1 MGFIALIRREL
12 ANAFL
17 HDARRAIF
25 LFGAATA
32 YLILFGILYY
42 PGVVKEIPTVVCD
55 EEHTA
60 YSRLLTRQV
69 DDDERLGLVRV
80 VADEGEARD
89 MLRRKEVY
97 AAVIIPADFSHDILN
112 GRSAKVLFML
122 NGANIITTNIAT
134 TAGNDIVNTFNTR
147 FAARQAALRTSGDEQ
162 MLKKRISPVET
173 TLRVLNNPTQ
183 SYMMFFVTGLA
194 MAAMQRAFFS
204 LLKKVKSG
212 DYSSKAVRLPYYREK
227 GGLFNLILSTNAI
240 TIKNSFLTVPMSRE
254 YMKRHHGHRI
264 RIPVPDRL
272 KDKTIQ
278 EVRICPM
285 YGGRYF
291 KIQYCY
297 LQDPEPVKTSPDR
310 VLAIDLGLD
319 NLAACV
325 TNTGTSFLMDG
336 RKLKSINQYWNKR
349 KARLQSIAAK
359 QGQNTTN
366 QLCQLAKK
374 CNFRMQDILRKT
386 ARYILDFCISHQI
399 GTLVCG
405 YNRDFKRGLKL
416 GKVTNQHFTQI
427 SLSYLRSTLKHLCER
442 YGITYL
448 EQEESYTS
456 QASCLDLDDI
466 PVYQPDTPYTGT
478 FSGQRVR
485 RGLYRFA
492 NGRTANADINGAA
505 NILRKSKQNFDFEG
519 LCKGLLDSPLRIRLS

>member
-12 ANAFL
+12 ANAFF

-112 GRSAKVLFML
+112 GRSANVLFML

-183 SYMMFFVTGLA
+183 SYMMFFMVGLA
-194 MAAMQRAFFS
+194 MAAMQQGIFLAIGAAVQGDFKDTEGLKGALKAAVLVVKVAVYWLLSVLSFALVCVISYGLGIPDRASVTALLTLASAFS
-204 LLKKVKSG
+204 FAAVSLGLFA
-212 DYSSKAVRLPYYREK
+212 SSLFHNELQFVRASIMYTVPAFIFGGYTWPLEAMDPVTQVVAQAFPMAWMSNAVRE
-227 GGLFNLILSTNAI
+227 LFLSGHLATLSHNLTA
-240 TIKNSFLTVPMSRE
+240 LTVMGVIFLSLGSWIFL
-254 YMKRHHGHRI
+254 H
-264 RIPVPDRL
+264 
-272 KDKTIQ
+272 
-278 EVRICPM
+278 
-285 YGGRYF
+285 
-291 KIQYCY
+291 KI
-297 LQDPEPVKTSPDR
+297 DGVK
-310 VLAIDLGLD
+310 
-319 NLAACV
+319 
-325 TNTGTSFLMDG
+325 
-336 RKLKSINQYWNKR
+336 
-349 KARLQSIAAK
+349 
-359 QGQNTTN
+359 
-366 QLCQLAKK
+366 
-374 CNFRMQDILRKT
+374 
-386 ARYILDFCISHQI
+386 
-399 GTLVCG
+399 
-405 YNRDFKRGLKL
+405 
-416 GKVTNQHFTQI
+416 
-427 SLSYLRSTLKHLCER
+427 
-442 YGITYL
+442 
-448 EQEESYTS
+448 
-456 QASCLDLDDI
+456 
-466 PVYQPDTPYTGT
+466 
-478 FSGQRVR
+478 
-485 RGLYRFA
+485 
-492 NGRTANADINGAA
+492 
-505 NILRKSKQNFDFEG
+505 
-519 LCKGLLDSPLRIRLS
+519 

>member
-194 MAAMQRAFFS
+194 MAAMQQGFFLAIGAAVQCDFRNPELKGTSKGKLLVVKVGVYWVLSILSFGLVCVLARLLGIPDRASIQSLGLLAGAFSFAAISLGLFASSIFHNELQFVRASIMYTVPAFIFGGYTWPLEAMDPVTQVIAQAFPMAWMSNAVRELFLSGHLATLSHNLTALTVMGIIFFS
-204 LLKKVKSG
+204 LGSWIFLHKMNGVK
-212 DYSSKAVRLPYYREK
+212 
-227 GGLFNLILSTNAI
+227 
-240 TIKNSFLTVPMSRE
+240 
-254 YMKRHHGHRI
+254 
-264 RIPVPDRL
+264 
-272 KDKTIQ
+272 
-278 EVRICPM
+278 
-285 YGGRYF
+285 
-291 KIQYCY
+291 
-297 LQDPEPVKTSPDR
+297 
-310 VLAIDLGLD
+310 
-319 NLAACV
+319 
-325 TNTGTSFLMDG
+325 
-336 RKLKSINQYWNKR
+336 
-349 KARLQSIAAK
+349 
-359 QGQNTTN
+359 
-366 QLCQLAKK
+366 
-374 CNFRMQDILRKT
+374 
-386 ARYILDFCISHQI
+386 
-399 GTLVCG
+399 
-405 YNRDFKRGLKL
+405 
-416 GKVTNQHFTQI
+416 
-427 SLSYLRSTLKHLCER
+427 
-442 YGITYL
+442 
-448 EQEESYTS
+448 
-456 QASCLDLDDI
+456 
-466 PVYQPDTPYTGT
+466 
-478 FSGQRVR
+478 
-485 RGLYRFA
+485 
-492 NGRTANADINGAA
+492 
-505 NILRKSKQNFDFEG
+505 
-519 LCKGLLDSPLRIRLS
+519 

>member
-12 ANAFL
+12 ANAFF

-80 VADEGEARD
+80 VADEEEARD

-183 SYMMFFVTGLA
+183 SYMMFFMVGLA
-194 MAAMQRAFFS
+194 MAAMQQGIFLAVGAAVQGDFKDTEGLKGAPKAAVLVVKVAMYWLLSVLSFALVCVISYGLGIPDRASVTALLTLASAFS
-204 LLKKVKSG
+204 FSAVSLGLFA
-212 DYSSKAVRLPYYREK
+212 SSIFHNELQFVRASIMYTVPAFIFGGYTWPLEAMDPVTQVVAQVFPMAWMSNAVRE
-227 GGLFNLILSTNAI
+227 LFLSGHLATLSHNLTA
-240 TIKNSFLTVPMSRE
+240 LTVMGVIFLSLGSWIFL
-254 YMKRHHGHRI
+254 H
-264 RIPVPDRL
+264 
-272 KDKTIQ
+272 
-278 EVRICPM
+278 
-285 YGGRYF
+285 
-291 KIQYCY
+291 KI
-297 LQDPEPVKTSPDR
+297 DGVK
-310 VLAIDLGLD
+310 
-319 NLAACV
+319 
-325 TNTGTSFLMDG
+325 
-336 RKLKSINQYWNKR
+336 
-349 KARLQSIAAK
+349 
-359 QGQNTTN
+359 
-366 QLCQLAKK
+366 
-374 CNFRMQDILRKT
+374 
-386 ARYILDFCISHQI
+386 
-399 GTLVCG
+399 
-405 YNRDFKRGLKL
+405 
-416 GKVTNQHFTQI
+416 
-427 SLSYLRSTLKHLCER
+427 
-442 YGITYL
+442 
-448 EQEESYTS
+448 
-456 QASCLDLDDI
+456 
-466 PVYQPDTPYTGT
+466 
-478 FSGQRVR
+478 
-485 RGLYRFA
+485 
-492 NGRTANADINGAA
+492 
-505 NILRKSKQNFDFEG
+505 
-519 LCKGLLDSPLRIRLS
+519 

>member
-194 MAAMQRAFFS
+194 MAAMQQGFFLAIGAAVQCDFRNPELKGTSKGKLLVVKVGVYWVLSILSFGLVCVLARLLGIPDRASIQSLGLLAGAFSFAAISLGLFASSIFHNELQFVRASVMYTVPAFIFGGYTWPLEAMDPVTQVVAQAFPMAWMSNAVRELFLSGHLATLSHNLTALTVMGVIFFS
-204 LLKKVKSG
+204 LGSW
-212 DYSSKAVRLPYYREK
+212 
-227 GGLFNLILSTNAI
+227 I
-240 TIKNSFLTVPMSRE
+240 FL
-254 YMKRHHGHRI
+254 H
-264 RIPVPDRL
+264 
-272 KDKTIQ
+272 
-278 EVRICPM
+278 
-285 YGGRYF
+285 
-291 KIQYCY
+291 KI
-297 LQDPEPVKTSPDR
+297 D
-310 VLAIDLGLD
+310 G
-319 NLAACV
+319 V
-325 TNTGTSFLMDG
+325 T
-336 RKLKSINQYWNKR
+336 
-349 KARLQSIAAK
+349 
-359 QGQNTTN
+359 
-366 QLCQLAKK
+366 
-374 CNFRMQDILRKT
+374 
-386 ARYILDFCISHQI
+386 
-399 GTLVCG
+399 
-405 YNRDFKRGLKL
+405 
-416 GKVTNQHFTQI
+416 
-427 SLSYLRSTLKHLCER
+427 
-442 YGITYL
+442 
-448 EQEESYTS
+448 
-456 QASCLDLDDI
+456 
-466 PVYQPDTPYTGT
+466 
-478 FSGQRVR
+478 
-485 RGLYRFA
+485 
-492 NGRTANADINGAA
+492 
-505 NILRKSKQNFDFEG
+505 
-519 LCKGLLDSPLRIRLS
+519 

>member
-32 YLILFGILYY
+32 YLLLFGILYY

-194 MAAMQRAFFS
+194 MAAMQQGFFLAIGAAVQCDFRNPELKGTSKGKLLVVKVGVYWVLSILSFGLVCVLARLLGIPDRASIQSLGLLAGAFSFAAISLGLFASSIFHNELQFVRASIMYTVPAFIFGGYTWPLEAMDPVTQVVAQAFPMAWMSNAVRELFLSGHLATLSHNLTALTVMGIIFFS
-204 LLKKVKSG
+204 LGSWIFLHKMNGVK
-212 DYSSKAVRLPYYREK
+212 
-227 GGLFNLILSTNAI
+227 
-240 TIKNSFLTVPMSRE
+240 
-254 YMKRHHGHRI
+254 
-264 RIPVPDRL
+264 
-272 KDKTIQ
+272 
-278 EVRICPM
+278 
-285 YGGRYF
+285 
-291 KIQYCY
+291 
-297 LQDPEPVKTSPDR
+297 
-310 VLAIDLGLD
+310 
-319 NLAACV
+319 
-325 TNTGTSFLMDG
+325 
-336 RKLKSINQYWNKR
+336 
-349 KARLQSIAAK
+349 
-359 QGQNTTN
+359 
-366 QLCQLAKK
+366 
-374 CNFRMQDILRKT
+374 
-386 ARYILDFCISHQI
+386 
-399 GTLVCG
+399 
-405 YNRDFKRGLKL
+405 
-416 GKVTNQHFTQI
+416 
-427 SLSYLRSTLKHLCER
+427 
-442 YGITYL
+442 
-448 EQEESYTS
+448 
-456 QASCLDLDDI
+456 
-466 PVYQPDTPYTGT
+466 
-478 FSGQRVR
+478 
-485 RGLYRFA
+485 
-492 NGRTANADINGAA
+492 
-505 NILRKSKQNFDFEG
+505 
-519 LCKGLLDSPLRIRLS
+519 

>member
-42 PGVVKEIPTVVCD
+42 PGVVKEIPTVVCG

-80 VADEGEARD
+80 VADEWEARD

-183 SYMMFFVTGLA
+183 SYMLFFVTGLA
-194 MAAMQRAFFS
+194 MAAMQQGFFLAIGAAVQCDFRNPELKGTSKGKLLVVKVGVYWVLSILSFGLVCVLARLLGIPDRASIQSLGLLAGAFSFAAISLGLFASSIFHNELQFVRASIMYTVPIFIFGGYTWPLEAMDPVTQVVAQAFPMAWMSNAVREFFLSGHLATLSHNLTALTVMGIIFFS
-204 LLKKVKSG
+204 LGSWIFLHKIDGVK
-212 DYSSKAVRLPYYREK
+212 
-227 GGLFNLILSTNAI
+227 
-240 TIKNSFLTVPMSRE
+240 
-254 YMKRHHGHRI
+254 
-264 RIPVPDRL
+264 
-272 KDKTIQ
+272 
-278 EVRICPM
+278 
-285 YGGRYF
+285 
-291 KIQYCY
+291 
-297 LQDPEPVKTSPDR
+297 
-310 VLAIDLGLD
+310 
-319 NLAACV
+319 
-325 TNTGTSFLMDG
+325 
-336 RKLKSINQYWNKR
+336 
-349 KARLQSIAAK
+349 
-359 QGQNTTN
+359 
-366 QLCQLAKK
+366 
-374 CNFRMQDILRKT
+374 
-386 ARYILDFCISHQI
+386 
-399 GTLVCG
+399 
-405 YNRDFKRGLKL
+405 
-416 GKVTNQHFTQI
+416 
-427 SLSYLRSTLKHLCER
+427 
-442 YGITYL
+442 
-448 EQEESYTS
+448 
-456 QASCLDLDDI
+456 
-466 PVYQPDTPYTGT
+466 
-478 FSGQRVR
+478 
-485 RGLYRFA
+485 
-492 NGRTANADINGAA
+492 
-505 NILRKSKQNFDFEG
+505 
-519 LCKGLLDSPLRIRLS
+519 

>member
-162 MLKKRISPVET
+162 MLKKRILPVET

-194 MAAMQRAFFS
+194 MAAMQQGFFLAIGAAVQGDFKDTEGLKGAPKAAVLVVKVAVYWLLSVLSFALVCVISYGLGIPDRASVTALLTLASAFS
-204 LLKKVKSG
+204 FAAVSLGLFA
-212 DYSSKAVRLPYYREK
+212 SSLFHNELQFVRASIMYTVPAFIFGGYTWPLEAMDPVTQVVAQAFPMAWMSNAVRE
-227 GGLFNLILSTNAI
+227 LFLSGHLATLSYN
-240 TIKNSFLTVPMSRE
+240 LTVMGVIFLS
-254 YMKRHHGHRI
+254 
-264 RIPVPDRL
+264 
-272 KDKTIQ
+272 
-278 EVRICPM
+278 
-285 YGGRYF
+285 
-291 KIQYCY
+291 
-297 LQDPEPVKTSPDR
+297 
-310 VLAIDLGLD
+310 LG
-319 NLAACV
+319 
-325 TNTGTSFLMDG
+325 SWIFLHKM
-336 RKLKSINQYWNKR
+336 NKM
-349 KARLQSIAAK
+349 A
-359 QGQNTTN
+359 
-366 QLCQLAKK
+366 
-374 CNFRMQDILRKT
+374 
-386 ARYILDFCISHQI
+386 
-399 GTLVCG
+399 
-405 YNRDFKRGLKL
+405 
-416 GKVTNQHFTQI
+416 
-427 SLSYLRSTLKHLCER
+427 
-442 YGITYL
+442 
-448 EQEESYTS
+448 
-456 QASCLDLDDI
+456 
-466 PVYQPDTPYTGT
+466 
-478 FSGQRVR
+478 
-485 RGLYRFA
+485 
-492 NGRTANADINGAA
+492 
-505 NILRKSKQNFDFEG
+505 
-519 LCKGLLDSPLRIRLS
+519 

>member
-69 DDDERLGLVRV
+69 DDDERLELVRV

-183 SYMMFFVTGLA
+183 SYMMFFMVGLA
-194 MAAMQRAFFS
+194 MAAMRQGIFLAVGAAVQGDFKDTEGLKGAPKAAVLVVKVAVYWLLSVLSFALVCVISYGLGIPDRASVTALLTLASAFS
-204 LLKKVKSG
+204 FAAVSLGLFA
-212 DYSSKAVRLPYYREK
+212 SSIFHNELQFVRASIMYTVPAFIFGGYTWPLEAMDPVTQVVAQAFPMAWMSNAVRE
-227 GGLFNLILSTNAI
+227 LFLSGHLATLSHNLTA
-240 TIKNSFLTVPMSRE
+240 LTVMGVIFLSLGSWIFLHK
-254 YMKRHHGHRI
+254 MNG
-264 RIPVPDRL
+264 
-272 KDKTIQ
+272 
-278 EVRICPM
+278 
-285 YGGRYF
+285 
-291 KIQYCY
+291 
-297 LQDPEPVKTSPDR
+297 VK
-310 VLAIDLGLD
+310 
-319 NLAACV
+319 
-325 TNTGTSFLMDG
+325 
-336 RKLKSINQYWNKR
+336 
-349 KARLQSIAAK
+349 
-359 QGQNTTN
+359 
-366 QLCQLAKK
+366 
-374 CNFRMQDILRKT
+374 
-386 ARYILDFCISHQI
+386 
-399 GTLVCG
+399 
-405 YNRDFKRGLKL
+405 
-416 GKVTNQHFTQI
+416 
-427 SLSYLRSTLKHLCER
+427 
-442 YGITYL
+442 
-448 EQEESYTS
+448 
-456 QASCLDLDDI
+456 
-466 PVYQPDTPYTGT
+466 
-478 FSGQRVR
+478 
-485 RGLYRFA
+485 
-492 NGRTANADINGAA
+492 
-505 NILRKSKQNFDFEG
+505 
-519 LCKGLLDSPLRIRLS
+519 

>member
-1 MGFIALIRREL
+1 MSILSLIRREL

-60 YSRLLTRQV
+60 YSRLLIRQV

-89 MLRRKEVY
+89 MLRQKEVY

-194 MAAMQRAFFS
+194 MAAMQQGFFLAIGAAVQCDFRNPELKGTSKGKLLVVKVGVYWVLSILSFGLVCVLARLLGIPDRASIQSLGLLAGAFSFAAISLGLFASSLFHNELQFVRASVMYTVPAFIFGGYTWPLEAMDPVTQVVAQAFPMAWMSNAVRELFLSGHLATLSHNLTALTVMGVIFFS
-204 LLKKVKSG
+204 LGSWIFLHKIDGVK
-212 DYSSKAVRLPYYREK
+212 
-227 GGLFNLILSTNAI
+227 
-240 TIKNSFLTVPMSRE
+240 
-254 YMKRHHGHRI
+254 
-264 RIPVPDRL
+264 
-272 KDKTIQ
+272 
-278 EVRICPM
+278 
-285 YGGRYF
+285 
-291 KIQYCY
+291 
-297 LQDPEPVKTSPDR
+297 
-310 VLAIDLGLD
+310 
-319 NLAACV
+319 
-325 TNTGTSFLMDG
+325 
-336 RKLKSINQYWNKR
+336 
-349 KARLQSIAAK
+349 
-359 QGQNTTN
+359 
-366 QLCQLAKK
+366 
-374 CNFRMQDILRKT
+374 
-386 ARYILDFCISHQI
+386 
-399 GTLVCG
+399 
-405 YNRDFKRGLKL
+405 
-416 GKVTNQHFTQI
+416 
-427 SLSYLRSTLKHLCER
+427 
-442 YGITYL
+442 
-448 EQEESYTS
+448 
-456 QASCLDLDDI
+456 
-466 PVYQPDTPYTGT
+466 
-478 FSGQRVR
+478 
-485 RGLYRFA
+485 
-492 NGRTANADINGAA
+492 
-505 NILRKSKQNFDFEG
+505 
-519 LCKGLLDSPLRIRLS
+519 

>member
-1 MGFIALIRREL
+1 MGFIALICREL

-134 TAGNDIVNTFNTR
+134 TAGNDIVNTFNTH

-183 SYMMFFVTGLA
+183 SYMMFFMVGLA
-194 MAAMQRAFFS
+194 MAAMQQGIFLAVGAAVQGDFKDTEGLKGAPKAAVLVVKVAVYWLLSVLSFALVCVISYGLGIPDRASVTALLTLASAFS
-204 LLKKVKSG
+204 FAAVSLGLFA
-212 DYSSKAVRLPYYREK
+212 SSIFHNELQFVRASIMYTVPAFIFGGYTWPLEAMDPVTQVVAQAFPMAWMSNAVRE
-227 GGLFNLILSTNAI
+227 LFLSGHLATLSHNLTA
-240 TIKNSFLTVPMSRE
+240 LTVMGVIFLSLGSWIFL
-254 YMKRHHGHRI
+254 H
-264 RIPVPDRL
+264 
-272 KDKTIQ
+272 
-278 EVRICPM
+278 
-285 YGGRYF
+285 
-291 KIQYCY
+291 KI
-297 LQDPEPVKTSPDR
+297 DGVK
-310 VLAIDLGLD
+310 
-319 NLAACV
+319 
-325 TNTGTSFLMDG
+325 
-336 RKLKSINQYWNKR
+336 
-349 KARLQSIAAK
+349 
-359 QGQNTTN
+359 
-366 QLCQLAKK
+366 
-374 CNFRMQDILRKT
+374 
-386 ARYILDFCISHQI
+386 
-399 GTLVCG
+399 
-405 YNRDFKRGLKL
+405 
-416 GKVTNQHFTQI
+416 
-427 SLSYLRSTLKHLCER
+427 
-442 YGITYL
+442 
-448 EQEESYTS
+448 
-456 QASCLDLDDI
+456 
-466 PVYQPDTPYTGT
+466 
-478 FSGQRVR
+478 
-485 RGLYRFA
+485 
-492 NGRTANADINGAA
+492 
-505 NILRKSKQNFDFEG
+505 
-519 LCKGLLDSPLRIRLS
+519 

>member
-60 YSRLLTRQV
+60 YSRLLIRQV

-89 MLRRKEVY
+89 MLRQKEVY

-183 SYMMFFVTGLA
+183 SYMMFFMVGLA
-194 MAAMQRAFFS
+194 MAAMQQGIFLAVGAAVQGDFKDTEGLKGAPKAAVLVVKVAVYWLLSVLSFALVCVISYGLGIPDRASVTALLTLASAFS
-204 LLKKVKSG
+204 FAAVSLGLFA
-212 DYSSKAVRLPYYREK
+212 SSLFHNELQFVRASIMYTVPAFIFGGYTWPLEAMDPVTQVVAQAFPMAWMSNAVRE
-227 GGLFNLILSTNAI
+227 LFLSGHLATLSHNLTA
-240 TIKNSFLTVPMSRE
+240 LTVMGVIFLSLGSWIFL
-254 YMKRHHGHRI
+254 H
-264 RIPVPDRL
+264 
-272 KDKTIQ
+272 
-278 EVRICPM
+278 
-285 YGGRYF
+285 
-291 KIQYCY
+291 KI
-297 LQDPEPVKTSPDR
+297 DGVK
-310 VLAIDLGLD
+310 
-319 NLAACV
+319 
-325 TNTGTSFLMDG
+325 
-336 RKLKSINQYWNKR
+336 
-349 KARLQSIAAK
+349 
-359 QGQNTTN
+359 
-366 QLCQLAKK
+366 
-374 CNFRMQDILRKT
+374 
-386 ARYILDFCISHQI
+386 
-399 GTLVCG
+399 
-405 YNRDFKRGLKL
+405 
-416 GKVTNQHFTQI
+416 
-427 SLSYLRSTLKHLCER
+427 
-442 YGITYL
+442 
-448 EQEESYTS
+448 
-456 QASCLDLDDI
+456 
-466 PVYQPDTPYTGT
+466 
-478 FSGQRVR
+478 
-485 RGLYRFA
+485 
-492 NGRTANADINGAA
+492 
-505 NILRKSKQNFDFEG
+505 
-519 LCKGLLDSPLRIRLS
+519 

>member
-194 MAAMQRAFFS
+194 MAAMQQGFFLAIGAAVQCDFRNPELKGTSKGKLLVVKVGVYWVLSILSFGLVCVLARLLGIPDRASIQSLGLLAGAFS
-204 LLKKVKSG
+204 FAAISLGLFA
-212 DYSSKAVRLPYYREK
+212 SSIFHNELQFVRASIMYTVPAFIFGGYTWPLEAMDPVTQVVAQAFPMAWMSNAVRE
-227 GGLFNLILSTNAI
+227 LFLSGHLATLSHNLTA
-240 TIKNSFLTVPMSRE
+240 LTVMGVIFLSL
-254 YMKRHHGHRI
+254 GSWI
-264 RIPVPDRL
+264 
-272 KDKTIQ
+272 
-278 EVRICPM
+278 
-285 YGGRYF
+285 F
-291 KIQYCY
+291 
-297 LQDPEPVKTSPDR
+297 LQKMNGVK
-310 VLAIDLGLD
+310 
-319 NLAACV
+319 
-325 TNTGTSFLMDG
+325 
-336 RKLKSINQYWNKR
+336 
-349 KARLQSIAAK
+349 
-359 QGQNTTN
+359 
-366 QLCQLAKK
+366 
-374 CNFRMQDILRKT
+374 
-386 ARYILDFCISHQI
+386 
-399 GTLVCG
+399 
-405 YNRDFKRGLKL
+405 
-416 GKVTNQHFTQI
+416 
-427 SLSYLRSTLKHLCER
+427 
-442 YGITYL
+442 
-448 EQEESYTS
+448 
-456 QASCLDLDDI
+456 
-466 PVYQPDTPYTGT
+466 
-478 FSGQRVR
+478 
-485 RGLYRFA
+485 
-492 NGRTANADINGAA
+492 
-505 NILRKSKQNFDFEG
+505 
-519 LCKGLLDSPLRIRLS
+519 

>member
-183 SYMMFFVTGLA
+183 SYMMFFMVGLA
-194 MAAMQRAFFS
+194 MAAMQQGIFLAVGAAVQGDFKDTEGLKGAPKAAVLVVKVAVYWLLSVLSFALVCVISYGLGIPDRASVTALLTLASAFSFAAVSLGLFASSIFHNELQFVRASVMYTVPAFIFGGYTWPLEAMDPVTQVVAQAFPMAWMSNAVRELFLSGHLATLSHNLTALTVMGVIFFS
-204 LLKKVKSG
+204 LGSWIFLHKIDGVK
-212 DYSSKAVRLPYYREK
+212 
-227 GGLFNLILSTNAI
+227 
-240 TIKNSFLTVPMSRE
+240 
-254 YMKRHHGHRI
+254 
-264 RIPVPDRL
+264 
-272 KDKTIQ
+272 
-278 EVRICPM
+278 
-285 YGGRYF
+285 
-291 KIQYCY
+291 
-297 LQDPEPVKTSPDR
+297 
-310 VLAIDLGLD
+310 
-319 NLAACV
+319 
-325 TNTGTSFLMDG
+325 
-336 RKLKSINQYWNKR
+336 
-349 KARLQSIAAK
+349 
-359 QGQNTTN
+359 
-366 QLCQLAKK
+366 
-374 CNFRMQDILRKT
+374 
-386 ARYILDFCISHQI
+386 
-399 GTLVCG
+399 
-405 YNRDFKRGLKL
+405 
-416 GKVTNQHFTQI
+416 
-427 SLSYLRSTLKHLCER
+427 
-442 YGITYL
+442 
-448 EQEESYTS
+448 
-456 QASCLDLDDI
+456 
-466 PVYQPDTPYTGT
+466 
-478 FSGQRVR
+478 
-485 RGLYRFA
+485 
-492 NGRTANADINGAA
+492 
-505 NILRKSKQNFDFEG
+505 
-519 LCKGLLDSPLRIRLS
+519 

>member
-183 SYMMFFVTGLA
+183 SFMMFFVTGLA
-194 MAAMQRAFFS
+194 MAAMQQGFFLAIGAAVQCDFRNPELKGTSKGKLLVVKVGVYWVLSILSFGLVCVLARLLGIPDRASIQSLGLLAGAFSFAAISLGLFASSIFHNELQFVRASVMYTVPAFIFGGYTWPLEAMDPVTQVVAQAFPMAWMSNAVRELFLSGHLATLSHNLTALTVMGVIFFS
-204 LLKKVKSG
+204 LGSWIFLHKIDGVK
-212 DYSSKAVRLPYYREK
+212 
-227 GGLFNLILSTNAI
+227 
-240 TIKNSFLTVPMSRE
+240 
-254 YMKRHHGHRI
+254 
-264 RIPVPDRL
+264 
-272 KDKTIQ
+272 
-278 EVRICPM
+278 
-285 YGGRYF
+285 
-291 KIQYCY
+291 
-297 LQDPEPVKTSPDR
+297 
-310 VLAIDLGLD
+310 
-319 NLAACV
+319 
-325 TNTGTSFLMDG
+325 
-336 RKLKSINQYWNKR
+336 
-349 KARLQSIAAK
+349 
-359 QGQNTTN
+359 
-366 QLCQLAKK
+366 
-374 CNFRMQDILRKT
+374 
-386 ARYILDFCISHQI
+386 
-399 GTLVCG
+399 
-405 YNRDFKRGLKL
+405 
-416 GKVTNQHFTQI
+416 
-427 SLSYLRSTLKHLCER
+427 
-442 YGITYL
+442 
-448 EQEESYTS
+448 
-456 QASCLDLDDI
+456 
-466 PVYQPDTPYTGT
+466 
-478 FSGQRVR
+478 
-485 RGLYRFA
+485 
-492 NGRTANADINGAA
+492 
-505 NILRKSKQNFDFEG
+505 
-519 LCKGLLDSPLRIRLS
+519 

>member
-80 VADEGEARD
+80 VADEWEARD

-122 NGANIITTNIAT
+122 NGANIITTNITT

-183 SYMMFFVTGLA
+183 SYMLFFVTGLA
-194 MAAMQRAFFS
+194 MAAMQQGFFLAIGAAVQCDFRNPELKGTSKGKLLVVKVGVYWVLSILSFGLVCVLARLLGIPDRASIQSLGLLAGAFSFAAISLGLFASSIFHNELQFVRASIMYTVPIFIFGGYTWPLEAMDPVTQVVAQAFPMAWMSNAVREFFLSGHLATLSHNLTALTVMGIIFFS
-204 LLKKVKSG
+204 LGSWIFLHKIDGVK
-212 DYSSKAVRLPYYREK
+212 
-227 GGLFNLILSTNAI
+227 
-240 TIKNSFLTVPMSRE
+240 
-254 YMKRHHGHRI
+254 
-264 RIPVPDRL
+264 
-272 KDKTIQ
+272 
-278 EVRICPM
+278 
-285 YGGRYF
+285 
-291 KIQYCY
+291 
-297 LQDPEPVKTSPDR
+297 
-310 VLAIDLGLD
+310 
-319 NLAACV
+319 
-325 TNTGTSFLMDG
+325 
-336 RKLKSINQYWNKR
+336 
-349 KARLQSIAAK
+349 
-359 QGQNTTN
+359 
-366 QLCQLAKK
+366 
-374 CNFRMQDILRKT
+374 
-386 ARYILDFCISHQI
+386 
-399 GTLVCG
+399 
-405 YNRDFKRGLKL
+405 
-416 GKVTNQHFTQI
+416 
-427 SLSYLRSTLKHLCER
+427 
-442 YGITYL
+442 
-448 EQEESYTS
+448 
-456 QASCLDLDDI
+456 
-466 PVYQPDTPYTGT
+466 
-478 FSGQRVR
+478 
-485 RGLYRFA
+485 
-492 NGRTANADINGAA
+492 
-505 NILRKSKQNFDFEG
+505 
-519 LCKGLLDSPLRIRLS
+519 

>member
-183 SYMMFFVTGLA
+183 SYMMFFMVGLA
-194 MAAMQRAFFS
+194 MAAMQQGIFLAVGAAVQGDFKDTEGLKGAPKAAVLVVKVAVYWLLSVLSFALVCVISYGLGIPDRASVTALLTLASAFS
-204 LLKKVKSG
+204 FAAVSLGLFA
-212 DYSSKAVRLPYYREK
+212 SSLFHNELQFVRASIMYTVPAFIFGGYTWPLEALDPVTQVVAQAFPMAWMSNAVRE
-227 GGLFNLILSTNAI
+227 LFLSGHLATLSHNLTA
-240 TIKNSFLTVPMSRE
+240 LTVMGVIFLSLGSWIFL
-254 YMKRHHGHRI
+254 H
-264 RIPVPDRL
+264 
-272 KDKTIQ
+272 
-278 EVRICPM
+278 
-285 YGGRYF
+285 
-291 KIQYCY
+291 KI
-297 LQDPEPVKTSPDR
+297 DGVK
-310 VLAIDLGLD
+310 
-319 NLAACV
+319 
-325 TNTGTSFLMDG
+325 
-336 RKLKSINQYWNKR
+336 
-349 KARLQSIAAK
+349 
-359 QGQNTTN
+359 
-366 QLCQLAKK
+366 
-374 CNFRMQDILRKT
+374 
-386 ARYILDFCISHQI
+386 
-399 GTLVCG
+399 
-405 YNRDFKRGLKL
+405 
-416 GKVTNQHFTQI
+416 
-427 SLSYLRSTLKHLCER
+427 
-442 YGITYL
+442 
-448 EQEESYTS
+448 
-456 QASCLDLDDI
+456 
-466 PVYQPDTPYTGT
+466 
-478 FSGQRVR
+478 
-485 RGLYRFA
+485 
-492 NGRTANADINGAA
+492 
-505 NILRKSKQNFDFEG
+505 
-519 LCKGLLDSPLRIRLS
+519 

>member
-183 SYMMFFVTGLA
+183 SYMMFFMVGLA
-194 MAAMQRAFFS
+194 MAAMQQGFFLAIGAAVQCDFRNPELKGTSKGKLLVVKVGVYWVLSILSFGLVCVLARLLGIPDRASIQSLGLLAGAFSFAAISLGLFASSIFHNELQFVRASVMYTVPAFIFGGYTWPLEAMDPVTQVVAQAFPMAWMSNAVRELFLSGHLATLSHNLTALTVMGVIFFS
-204 LLKKVKSG
+204 LGSWIFLHKIDGVK
-212 DYSSKAVRLPYYREK
+212 
-227 GGLFNLILSTNAI
+227 
-240 TIKNSFLTVPMSRE
+240 
-254 YMKRHHGHRI
+254 
-264 RIPVPDRL
+264 
-272 KDKTIQ
+272 
-278 EVRICPM
+278 
-285 YGGRYF
+285 
-291 KIQYCY
+291 
-297 LQDPEPVKTSPDR
+297 
-310 VLAIDLGLD
+310 
-319 NLAACV
+319 
-325 TNTGTSFLMDG
+325 
-336 RKLKSINQYWNKR
+336 
-349 KARLQSIAAK
+349 
-359 QGQNTTN
+359 
-366 QLCQLAKK
+366 
-374 CNFRMQDILRKT
+374 
-386 ARYILDFCISHQI
+386 
-399 GTLVCG
+399 
-405 YNRDFKRGLKL
+405 
-416 GKVTNQHFTQI
+416 
-427 SLSYLRSTLKHLCER
+427 
-442 YGITYL
+442 
-448 EQEESYTS
+448 
-456 QASCLDLDDI
+456 
-466 PVYQPDTPYTGT
+466 
-478 FSGQRVR
+478 
-485 RGLYRFA
+485 
-492 NGRTANADINGAA
+492 
-505 NILRKSKQNFDFEG
+505 
-519 LCKGLLDSPLRIRLS
+519 

>member
-1 MGFIALIRREL
+1 MSILSLIRREL

-60 YSRLLTRQV
+60 YSRFLTRQV

-183 SYMMFFVTGLA
+183 SYMMFFMVGLA
-194 MAAMQRAFFS
+194 MAAMQQGIFLAVGAAVQGDFKDTEGLKGAPKAAVLVVKVAVYWLLSVLSFALVCVISYGLGIPDRTSVTALLTLASAFSFAAVSLGLFASSLFHNELQFVRASIMYTVPAFIFGGYTWPLEAMDPVTQVVAQAFPMAWMS
-204 LLKKVKSG
+204 N
-212 DYSSKAVRLPYYREK
+212 AVRE
-227 GGLFNLILSTNAI
+227 LFLSGHLATLSHNLTA
-240 TIKNSFLTVPMSRE
+240 LTVMGVIFLSLGSWIFL
-254 YMKRHHGHRI
+254 H
-264 RIPVPDRL
+264 
-272 KDKTIQ
+272 
-278 EVRICPM
+278 
-285 YGGRYF
+285 
-291 KIQYCY
+291 KI
-297 LQDPEPVKTSPDR
+297 DGVK
-310 VLAIDLGLD
+310 
-319 NLAACV
+319 
-325 TNTGTSFLMDG
+325 
-336 RKLKSINQYWNKR
+336 
-349 KARLQSIAAK
+349 
-359 QGQNTTN
+359 
-366 QLCQLAKK
+366 
-374 CNFRMQDILRKT
+374 
-386 ARYILDFCISHQI
+386 
-399 GTLVCG
+399 
-405 YNRDFKRGLKL
+405 
-416 GKVTNQHFTQI
+416 
-427 SLSYLRSTLKHLCER
+427 
-442 YGITYL
+442 
-448 EQEESYTS
+448 
-456 QASCLDLDDI
+456 
-466 PVYQPDTPYTGT
+466 
-478 FSGQRVR
+478 
-485 RGLYRFA
+485 
-492 NGRTANADINGAA
+492 
-505 NILRKSKQNFDFEG
+505 
-519 LCKGLLDSPLRIRLS
+519 

>member
-89 MLRRKEVY
+89 MLRRKGVY

-183 SYMMFFVTGLA
+183 SYMMFFMVGLA
-194 MAAMQRAFFS
+194 MAAMQQGIFLAVGAAVQGDFKDTEGLKGAPKAAVLVVKVAVYWLLSVLSFALVCVISYGLGIPDRASVTALLTLASAFS
-204 LLKKVKSG
+204 FAAVSLGLFT
-212 DYSSKAVRLPYYREK
+212 SSLFHNELQFVRASIMYTVPAFIFGGYTWPLEAMDPVTQVVAQAFPMAWMSNAVRE
-227 GGLFNLILSTNAI
+227 LFLSGHLATLSHNLTA
-240 TIKNSFLTVPMSRE
+240 LTVMGVIFLSLGSWIFL
-254 YMKRHHGHRI
+254 H
-264 RIPVPDRL
+264 
-272 KDKTIQ
+272 
-278 EVRICPM
+278 
-285 YGGRYF
+285 
-291 KIQYCY
+291 KI
-297 LQDPEPVKTSPDR
+297 DGVK
-310 VLAIDLGLD
+310 
-319 NLAACV
+319 
-325 TNTGTSFLMDG
+325 
-336 RKLKSINQYWNKR
+336 
-349 KARLQSIAAK
+349 
-359 QGQNTTN
+359 
-366 QLCQLAKK
+366 
-374 CNFRMQDILRKT
+374 
-386 ARYILDFCISHQI
+386 
-399 GTLVCG
+399 
-405 YNRDFKRGLKL
+405 
-416 GKVTNQHFTQI
+416 
-427 SLSYLRSTLKHLCER
+427 
-442 YGITYL
+442 
-448 EQEESYTS
+448 
-456 QASCLDLDDI
+456 
-466 PVYQPDTPYTGT
+466 
-478 FSGQRVR
+478 
-485 RGLYRFA
+485 
-492 NGRTANADINGAA
+492 
-505 NILRKSKQNFDFEG
+505 
-519 LCKGLLDSPLRIRLS
+519 

>member
-183 SYMMFFVTGLA
+183 SYMLFFVTGLA
-194 MAAMQRAFFS
+194 MAAMQQGFFLAIGAAVQCDFRNPELKGTSKGKLLVVKVGVYWVLSILSFGLVCVLARLLGIPDRASIQSLGLLAGAFSFAAISLGLFASSIFHNELQFVWASIMYTVPAFIFGGYTWPLEAMDPVTQVVAQAFPMAWMSNAVRELFLSGHLATLSHNLTALTVMGVIFFS
-204 LLKKVKSG
+204 LGSW
-212 DYSSKAVRLPYYREK
+212 
-227 GGLFNLILSTNAI
+227 I
-240 TIKNSFLTVPMSRE
+240 FLHKM
-254 YMKRHHGHRI
+254 
-264 RIPVPDRL
+264 
-272 KDKTIQ
+272 
-278 EVRICPM
+278 
-285 YGGRYF
+285 
-291 KIQYCY
+291 
-297 LQDPEPVKTSPDR
+297 
-310 VLAIDLGLD
+310 
-319 NLAACV
+319 
-325 TNTGTSFLMDG
+325 
-336 RKLKSINQYWNKR
+336 NKM
-349 KARLQSIAAK
+349 A
-359 QGQNTTN
+359 
-366 QLCQLAKK
+366 
-374 CNFRMQDILRKT
+374 
-386 ARYILDFCISHQI
+386 
-399 GTLVCG
+399 
-405 YNRDFKRGLKL
+405 
-416 GKVTNQHFTQI
+416 
-427 SLSYLRSTLKHLCER
+427 
-442 YGITYL
+442 
-448 EQEESYTS
+448 
-456 QASCLDLDDI
+456 
-466 PVYQPDTPYTGT
+466 
-478 FSGQRVR
+478 
-485 RGLYRFA
+485 
-492 NGRTANADINGAA
+492 
-505 NILRKSKQNFDFEG
+505 
-519 LCKGLLDSPLRIRLS
+519 

>member
-147 FAARQAALRTSGDEQ
+147 FAARQEALQTSGDEQ

-194 MAAMQRAFFS
+194 MAAMQQGFFLAIGAAVQCDFRNPELKGTSKGKLLVVKVGVYWVLSILSFGLVCVLARLLGIPDRASIQSLGLLAGAFSFAAISLGLFASSIFHNELQFVRASIMYTVPAFIFGGYTWPLEAMDPVTQVVAQAFPMAWMSNAVRELFLSGHLATLSHNLTALTVMGIIFFS
-204 LLKKVKSG
+204 LGSWIFLHKIDGVK
-212 DYSSKAVRLPYYREK
+212 
-227 GGLFNLILSTNAI
+227 
-240 TIKNSFLTVPMSRE
+240 
-254 YMKRHHGHRI
+254 
-264 RIPVPDRL
+264 
-272 KDKTIQ
+272 
-278 EVRICPM
+278 
-285 YGGRYF
+285 
-291 KIQYCY
+291 
-297 LQDPEPVKTSPDR
+297 
-310 VLAIDLGLD
+310 
-319 NLAACV
+319 
-325 TNTGTSFLMDG
+325 
-336 RKLKSINQYWNKR
+336 
-349 KARLQSIAAK
+349 
-359 QGQNTTN
+359 
-366 QLCQLAKK
+366 
-374 CNFRMQDILRKT
+374 
-386 ARYILDFCISHQI
+386 
-399 GTLVCG
+399 
-405 YNRDFKRGLKL
+405 
-416 GKVTNQHFTQI
+416 
-427 SLSYLRSTLKHLCER
+427 
-442 YGITYL
+442 
-448 EQEESYTS
+448 
-456 QASCLDLDDI
+456 
-466 PVYQPDTPYTGT
+466 
-478 FSGQRVR
+478 
-485 RGLYRFA
+485 
-492 NGRTANADINGAA
+492 
-505 NILRKSKQNFDFEG
+505 
-519 LCKGLLDSPLRIRLS
+519 